1 MLANNIAPG
10 ISISVASG
18 KTLGDKFEAMLAA
31 ADKNGDG
38 VIDINEIVEIME
50 EMLSERSSKRMYRF
64 MAFSALVVVTVLLG
78 ALTGIVFGIVQLTKD
93 TKVTSLHNTTY
104 QFLQTKDGR
113 AAVMGG
119 AALDLRNITD
129 RPDGVASRRRLLAE
143 RQRRL
148 AEDPASDANAD
159 FWDAWIYYGTTS
171 FETVAAGCEMLQ
183 QNVVEF
189 PVATPKNAI
198 FVNGLSVSVV
208 KVIDHTGCDTND
220 ARLVSALV
228 LCEDGYTYLVACDE
242 AIGGCDLYQ
251 NMVPDQNAVAS
262 ATQGARRR
270 LLRAHTPM
278 PGAAGGYSLAATRGH
293 FVPVCVGRCSDEE
306 LAAGAAVLENRRAGD
321 VQAGDLIAVVAG
333 GNVTPSRAL
342 SLATVTHVDLASSR
356 GAFNP
361 YVRGADLLVD
371 GVLASPHSE
380 WLLDWL
386 APAGLVPYLPYIYEV
401 LLAPVYGL
409 YGMVG
414 PSVAEWLAHGGLH
427 LADVGTA
434 SEYGIGYFAV
444 LAGMM
449 VPLAAA
455 LATLRPSRICG
466 WRP

>member
-1 MLANNIAPG
+1 MERMEPEAEERPSRCSRPTLTGKRTSAPG
-10 ISISVASG
+10 ISISVARG

-38 VIDINEIVEIME
+38 VVDIHEIVEVME
-50 EMLSERSSKRMYRF
+50 DMLNERSSKRMYRF
-64 MAFSALVVVTVLLG
+64 MAISALIVIAVLLG
-78 ALTGIVFGIVQLTKD
+78 ALTGIVFGIVQLTKE

-143 RQRRL
+143 RRRRL

-208 KVIDHTGCDTND
+208 KVIDQTGCDASD

-242 AIGGCDLYQ
+242 AIGGCDLYR

-262 ATQGARRR
+262 ATQAARRR
-270 LLRAHTPM
+270 LLRAQPPM
-278 PGAAGGYSLAATRGH
+278 SGAGAGVDGAAQPAGIALAADAPATAA
-293 FVPVCVGRCSDEE
+293 
-306 LAAGAAVLENRRAGD
+306 AAGA
-321 VQAGDLIAVVAG
+321 QA
-333 GNVTPSRAL
+333 
-342 SLATVTHVDLASSR
+342 
-356 GAFNP
+356 
-361 YVRGADLLVD
+361 
-371 GVLASPHSE
+371 
-380 WLLDWL
+380 
-386 APAGLVPYLPYIYEV
+386 
-401 LLAPVYGL
+401 
-409 YGMVG
+409 
-414 PSVAEWLAHGGLH
+414 
-427 LADVGTA
+427 ADVAPRRRLLQSAGKGGRSMPALRTPA
-434 SEYGIGYFAV
+434 SCKISIDRE
-444 LAGMM
+444 
-449 VPLAAA
+449 
-455 LATLRPSRICG
+455 
-466 WRP
+466 